1 MEIGFEILERYGDYF
16 EEKVTGT
23 MRLQSSSFRLN
34 QDPQPVIP
42 KQTGLTLSL
51 AYAADLSSLNLK
63 SWSQT
68 KRG

>member
-1 MEIGFEILERYGDYF
+1 FEILERLSLAFGNSS
-16 EEKVTGT
+16 TAGT